1 MFKAE
6 KEIALS
12 VFGGTSGGRNFIGLA
27 EFLRIFSKS
36 NGKKY
41 FGLVVGVARF
51 KRIFSFGLVGK

>member
-27 EFLRIFSKS
+27 EFLRILSKYE
-36 NGKKY
+36 GKKSL
-41 FGLVVGVARF
+41 GLAAGVSRF